1 MNMALFL
8 PELALTLMA
17 LVFFFLSLG
26 KPKASLLQG
35 VALGL
40 SALLLVISFYAL
52 QLVMGQP
59 AQLLFFDAYRID
71 IFSQMFKIVFCL
83 GLFIVIF
90 LGEGLKGITEEIKAE
105 YYMFL
110 TLSTL
115 GLVFLSSSVELL
127 TIVISLEISSF
138 SLYVVI
144 PFRFQTGYRKQM
156 EAGIKYVMFGAMST
170 GISLY
175 GMSYIFGFAHTT
187 YLAELAPVLPGMIK
201 TQPMMVVAL
210 ILLLSSFFYKLA
222 MFPMHFWAPDVYE
235 GSSNET
241 AGFIATLPKV
251 GAVALL
257 LRLVSFAGVEMNQ
270 ITGILATFAVLS
282 MVIGN
287 LSALVQED
295 LKRLLAYSSIAH
307 AGYVMVAILCVS
319 VMGFASAI
327 YYIAGYLIMN
337 LACFYVIYHLSKNG
351 ENVTFNDLKGLYKN
365 SPILALTLV
374 FGAFGMAGL
383 PPTVGFMGKFFIF
396 TSAIEKS
403 LYALV
408 IITVINAGISAY
420 YYLKLVRAAF
430 LTSEEEVCTI
440 PLNRSAYV
448 LGVFFIIAIL
458 GIGIFPQIFMNF
470 AKMAASTIL

>member
-1 MNMALFL
+1 MFMK
-8 PELALTLMA
+8 
-17 LVFFFLSLG
+17 G
-26 KPKASLLQG
+26 
-35 VALGL
+35 
-40 SALLLVISFYAL
+40 
-52 QLVMGQP
+52 P
-59 AQLLFFDAYRID
+59 ATKR
-71 IFSQMFKIVFCL
+71 
-83 GLFIVIF
+83 
-90 LGEGLKGITEEIKAE
+90 
-105 YYMFL
+105 
-110 TLSTL
+110 
-115 GLVFLSSSVELL
+115 
-127 TIVISLEISSF
+127 
-138 SLYVVI
+138 
-144 PFRFQTGYRKQM
+144 
-156 EAGIKYVMFGAMST
+156 
-170 GISLY
+170 
-175 GMSYIFGFAHTT
+175 
-187 YLAELAPVLPGMIK
+187 
-201 TQPMMVVAL
+201 
-210 ILLLSSFFYKLA
+210 
-222 MFPMHFWAPDVYE
+222 
-235 GSSNET
+235 

-251 GAVALL
+251 GAVAILI
-257 LRLVSFAGVEMNQ
+257 RLVSFAGVEINE

-337 LACFYVIYHLSKNG
+337 LACFYVIYHLSQHG
-351 ENVTFNDLKGLYKN
+351 ENVTFDDLKGLYKN

-430 LTSEEEVCTI
+430 LTSTDEVRAI
-440 PLNRSAYV
+440 PLNTPAYL
-448 LGVFFIIAIL
+448 LGVFFIAAIL
-458 GIGIFPQIFMNF
+458 GIGIFPEQFMNI
-470 AKMAASTIL
+470 AKMAAKTIL